1 VRSPGLAGLA
11 EQTIEV
17 GSLQW
22 FYREATPTTASD
34 RLPVVLLHGLL
45 AQSWS
50 WKNIMPALA
59 DQGMRAIAPDWIGH
73 GFSSKADARSFAY
86 TSSAFATVL
95 GEFLDALGL
104 SEIVLV
110 AQGYLGAAGIRYALD
125 HPERVKR
132 LAILNAPIV
141 VEARW
146 PWKIQQLGLPIVGDM
161 LVQDPLVVD
170 RTLEGGGGY
179 QVEEEDLKI
188 FRKPFLTTSAA
199 GRSIKSIVQ
208 QLQPAQLGTELAQD
222 LCQWPNPLLLAWGDR
237 DPWLPWH
244 QVEPLLASLKAK
256 DVALLEE
263 VGHYPQLDWPEKVL
277 DALQPFLR

>member
-1 VRSPGLAGLA
+1 LAALT
-11 EQTIEV
+11 EQTIDV
-17 GSLQW
+17 GPLQW
-22 FYREATPTTASD
+22 FYREVTPVTPSD

-50 WKNIMPALA
+50 WKEVMPVLA
-59 DQGMRAIAPDWIGH
+59 DQGLRAIAPDWIGH
-73 GFSSKADARSFAY
+73 GLSSKADSRSFAY
-86 TSSAFATVL
+86 TADAFAQ
-95 GEFLDALGL
+95 ALGDL
-104 SEIVLV
+104 LEALELNEVALV
-110 AQGYLGAAGIRYALD
+110 AQGYLGAAGIRYALS
-125 HPERVKR
+125 HPDRVKR
-132 LAILNAPIV
+132 LAIFNAPIV
-141 VEARW
+141 PEANW
-146 PWKIQQLGLPIVGDM
+146 PWKLQQLGLPLVGDM

-208 QLQPAQLGTELAQD
+208 KLKPSPLGAELAEG
-222 LCQWPNPLLLAWGDR
+222 LSQWPHPVLLAWGDR
-237 DPWLPWH
+237 DPWLPWS
-244 QVEPLLASLKAK
+244 QVEPLLPRLKLK

-277 DALQPFLR
+277 DALRPFLR